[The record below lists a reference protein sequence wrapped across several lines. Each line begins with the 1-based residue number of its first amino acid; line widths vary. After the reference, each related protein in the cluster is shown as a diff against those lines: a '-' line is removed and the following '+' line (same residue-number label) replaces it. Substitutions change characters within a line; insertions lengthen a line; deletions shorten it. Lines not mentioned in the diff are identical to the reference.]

1 MKGLRK
7 CSPFS
12 NDVFNTSESYDLKHG
27 FSEGWTLSHSL
38 QTIVDVVCVLPGIGA
53 FKYSD
58 EAADFEKATGKG
70 TKKVF
75 GEKIAKAVDM
85 KNAGKASS
93 TVDEAIHAADDI
105 VDKTDEVAE
114 AVTDS
119 AIKNGD
125 EVADGAGVVDDVVEG
140 GTYTKVYKEGFD
152 THLIDGKLGSG
163 SKGVGGG
170 HNFDSF
176 KETLINAGFD
186 IDDCIINVNKHPTI
200 DGIYEI
206 EYRIPARKYGA
217 TGELE
222 IIPGQYKTI
231 DYPKTVYDPAI
242 ISNEKA
248 IEWGMEAMEEGIV
261 SGRNIYGYASNGLK
275 FEGYIDLETGM
286 ITNFYPV
293 LE

>member
-1 MKGLRK
+1 M
-7 CSPFS
+7 
-12 NDVFNTSESYDLKHG
+12 
-27 FSEGWTLSHSL
+27 
-38 QTIVDVVCVLPGIGA
+38 LPGIGA

-58 EAADFEKATGKG
+58 EAADVAKATGKG

-105 VDKTDEVAE
+105 VDKTDEVAD
-114 AVTDS
+114 ALTDS
-119 AIKNGD
+119 AIKNGN

-163 SKGVGGG
+163 SKGVVGG

-261 SGRNIYGYASNGLK
+261 SGRTSMDMRRTVSSLK
-275 FEGYIDLETGM
+275 VILIWKQE
-286 ITNFYPV
+286 
-293 LE
+293 

>member
-1 MKGLRK
+1 M
-7 CSPFS
+7 
-12 NDVFNTSESYDLKHG
+12 
-27 FSEGWTLSHSL
+27 
-38 QTIVDVVCVLPGIGA
+38 CVLPGIGA
-53 FKYSD
+53 FKFSD
-58 EAADFEKATGKG
+58 EAADVAKATGK
-70 TKKVF
+70 T
-75 GEKIAKAVDM
+75 
-85 KNAGKASS
+85 SS

-105 VDKTDEVAE
+105 VDKTDEVVD

-125 EVADGAGVVDDVVEG
+125 EVADGAEVVDDVVEG

-163 SKGVGGG
+163 SKGVVGG